1 MINVFDLA
9 SGGISQ
15 VYPLKEIEVLTYSI
29 VYENGYPVKSE
40 TSEKT
45 IAHIQPLSN
54 SDLALVA
61 NSTIDST
68 KLLKFY
74 FLTTK
79 GNRILISKKLEPK
92 TTKIKVGNEIYSIFS
107 LNDRAIDGFICA
119 ICALESEGENA
130 ND

>member
-1 MINVFDLA
+1 MINVFNLA

-29 VYENGYPVKSE
+29 IYENGYPVKSE

-45 IAHIQPLSN
+45 MAHIQPLSN

-61 NSTIDST
+61 NSTRDST

-74 FLTTK
+74 FQHFLF
-79 GNRILISKKLEPK
+79 LFLF
-92 TTKIKVGNEIYSIFS
+92 Y
-107 LNDRAIDGFICA
+107 L
-119 ICALESEGENA
+119 
-130 ND
+130 

>member
-15 VYPLKEIEVLTYSI
+15 VYPLKGIEVLTYSI
-29 VYENGYPVKSE
+29 TYENGYPVKSE

-45 IAHIQPLSN
+45 MAHIQPLSN

-68 KLLKFY
+68 RLLKFY
-74 FLTTK
+74 FLTKK
-79 GNRILISKKLEPK
+79 GNRILISKKIEPK
-92 TTKIKVGNEIYSIFS
+92 TTKIKVDNEIYSIFS

-119 ICALESEGENA
+119 ICALESENA

>member
-15 VYPLKEIEVLTYSI
+15 VYPLKKIEVLTYSI
-29 VYENGYPVKSE
+29 TYENGYPVKSE
-40 TSEKT
+40 TKEKT
-45 IAHIQPLSN
+45 MAHIQPLSN

-74 FLTTK
+74 FLTRK

-92 TTKIKVGNEIYSIFS
+92 TTKIKLGNEIYSIFS

-119 ICALESEGENA
+119 ICALEGENA

>member
-29 VYENGYPVKSE
+29 AYENGYPVKSE

-45 IAHIQPLSN
+45 MAHIQPLSN
-54 SDLALVA
+54 SDLSLVA

-74 FLTTK
+74 FLTKK
-79 GNRILISKKLEPK
+79 GNRILISKKIEPK
-92 TTKIKVGNEIYSIFS
+92 TTKIKVDNEIYSIFS
-107 LNDRAIDGFICA
+107 INNRDMDGFICA
-119 ICALESEGENA
+119 ICALEGENA

>member
-29 VYENGYPVKSE
+29 TYENGYPVKSE

-45 IAHIQPLSN
+45 MAHIQPLSN

-74 FLTTK
+74 FLTKK
-79 GNRILISKKLEPK
+79 GNRILISKKIEPK
-92 TTKIKVGNEIYSIFS
+92 MTKIKVDNEIYSIFS
-107 LNDRAIDGFICA
+107 LNNRDMDGFICA
-119 ICALESEGENA
+119 ICALEGGNA

>member
-15 VYPLKEIEVLTYSI
+15 VYPLKEIEIFTYDI
-29 VYENGYPVKSE
+29 QYQDGYPVKSE

-45 IAHIQPLSN
+45 MAHIQPLSN
-54 SDLALVA
+54 SDLAMVA
-61 NSTIDST
+61 NSTLDST

-74 FLTTK
+74 FLTRK
-79 GNRILISKKLEPK
+79 GNRILISKKIEPK
-92 TTKIKVGNEIYSIFS
+92 TTKIKVDNEIYSIFS
-107 LNDRAIDGFICA
+107 LNNRDMDGFVCA
-119 ICALESEGENA
+119 ICALESENA